1 MADGSEPPQIVARL
15 GITPATLRTHIQN
28 ILTKL
33 RVHSKTQAVLMA
45 IRQGQV
51 TEPR

>member
-1 MADGSEPPQIVARL
+1 MADGSEPAQIVEQL
-15 GITPATLRTHIQN
+15 GITPATLRTHVQN

-45 IRQGQV
+45 IRQGKV
-51 TEPR
+51 TGRR